1 MLKISFPFNLAWFN
15 RHAKTKEAVITM
27 LAMRYQWAAYMKC
40 EKLSTPAYKLMGEG
54 FTDMTESKNPIEYS
68 RKYIHEKSERT
79 DVTGYSPSLSYSM
92 DYYSDDPVAAEI
104 RAVTDDELVG
114 SDAQREVILVDL
126 FDGDET
132 NGYTAYKRMYAI
144 IPDGK
149 GSGTDALIYTGN
161 MNAAGEKVKGTF
173 KLPDGQTDG
182 VFTPA

>member
-1 MLKISFPFNLAWFN
+1 MIQLHFPFNLAWFN
-15 RHAKTKEAVITM
+15 RHKKTKEAVLIM
-27 LAMRYQWAAYMKC
+27 LAMRYQFAAYMKC
-40 EKLSTPAYKLMGEG
+40 DLLSTPAYKLMGEG

-68 RKYIHEKSERT
+68 RKYIHEKSERS

-92 DYYSDDPVAAEI
+92 DYYTDDPVAAEI

-114 SDAQREVILVDL
+114 TEAQREIILVDL
-126 FDGDET
+126 FDGDAT
-132 NGYTAYKRMYAI
+132 NGYAAYKRTYSI

-161 MNAAGEKVKGTF
+161 LKATGEKVKGTF
-173 KLPDGQTDG
+173 VLPTGSSDG